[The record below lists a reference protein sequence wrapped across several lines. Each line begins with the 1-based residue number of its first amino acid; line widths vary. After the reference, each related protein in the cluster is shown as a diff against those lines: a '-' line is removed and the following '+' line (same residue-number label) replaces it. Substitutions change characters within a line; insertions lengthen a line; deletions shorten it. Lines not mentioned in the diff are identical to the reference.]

1 MLEKSLAQKT
11 SELNEE
17 KSKFEQIK
25 QDFKYNLKLLEER
38 DSELEKFEQTM
49 ASIRK
54 NLYKNLPI
62 FILFNF
68 QMYVNSC
75 LKKTRR

>member
-1 MLEKSLAQKT
+1 MLEKCLTEKT
-11 SELNEE
+11 NELKEE

-49 ASIRK
+49 TSKTKKKLIK
-54 NLYKNLPI
+54 FFFYFI
-62 FILFNF
+62 FLNF
-68 QMYVNSC
+68 
-75 LKKTRR
+75 